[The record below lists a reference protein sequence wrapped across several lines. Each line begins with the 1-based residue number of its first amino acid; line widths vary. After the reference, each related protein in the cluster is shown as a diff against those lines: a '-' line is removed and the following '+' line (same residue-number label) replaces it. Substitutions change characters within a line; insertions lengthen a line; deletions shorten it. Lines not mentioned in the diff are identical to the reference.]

1 MCPDVFGVSNYLIG
15 ANVRKNNYSSLY
27 IDEF

>member
-1 MCPDVFGVSNYLIG
+1 MCPIIRGVSNYLIG
-15 ANVRKNNYSSLY
+15 TNVRKNNYPSLY